1 MDLILTD
8 EQQLISATARELLA
22 SRAATAGARAVRAT
36 PERHCLALWKEM
48 VELGWTGLAIAEEH
62 GGVGQGWLEACLLIE
77 QMGAAQVP
85 SPFSVTAG
93 TVAPVIDRFG
103 TEAQRSGWLGAIAVG
118 RPVSYARAA
127 PRASWGESG
136 SSLTAR
142 ARDGGYA
149 LSGEA
154 LFVPFAAQAEGLV
167 AVADTG
173 GALTV
178 FLVDRPAGS
187 TITPMDV
194 IGPDPLYRVRFDD
207 LLVASDQAL
216 GPVGG
221 GAEVVRALE
230 AFGAAAGCAE
240 MVGGA
245 RRVLDMTVA
254 YAGQRE
260 QFGRPIGG
268 FQAVQHHCA
277 DMAVDVLGAR
287 LIAFEAIWRLSAQLD
302 EPSEVALT
310 VATAKAW
317 VSDAYQRVCA
327 RGQQVHGAIGF
338 TAEHDLHLYTAHA
351 SAAALRFGDAE
362 FHLARVAD
370 AIGLPDGSPTR

>member
-1 MDLILTD
+1 MDLTLTG
-8 EQQLISATARELLA
+8 EQQLISATARDLLA
-22 SRAATAGARAVRAT
+22 SRTATAGMRAVRDT
-36 PERHCLALWKEM
+36 PERHCPALWKEM
-48 VELGWTGLAIAEEH
+48 VELGWTGLAIAEEF
-62 GGVGQGWLEACLLIE
+62 GGVGEGWLDTCLLIE
-77 QMGAAQVP
+77 QMGVSLVP
-85 SPFSVTAG
+85 SPFLSTVG

-103 TEAQRSGWLGAIAVG
+103 SQAQRSAWLGAIAVG

-127 PRASWGESG
+127 PRAGWEQSG
-136 SSLTAR
+136 SGLVAR
-142 ARDGGYA
+142 GSGGGFA

-178 FLVDRPAGS
+178 FLLDLPAGL

-194 IGPDPLYRVRFDD
+194 IGPDPLHRVRFDD
-207 LLVASDQAL
+207 LAVAPDQVL
-216 GPVGG
+216 GRIGG
-221 GAEVVRALE
+221 GAEVVRALDS
-230 AFGAAAGCAE
+230 FGAAASCAE

-245 RRVLDMTVA
+245 QRVLDMTVE

-287 LIAFEAIWRLSAQLD
+287 LIAFEAIWRLAAGHD
-302 EPSEVALT
+302 DPGEVALT
-310 VATAKAW
+310 VAAAKAW

-327 RGQQVHGAIGF
+327 QGQQVHGAIGF

-351 SAAALRFGDAE
+351 GAAALRFGDGE
-362 FHLARVAD
+362 FHLGRVAD
-370 AIGLPDGSPTR
+370 AIGLPAAG